1 MKAKNVN
8 QIFKVPNT
16 PQGRL
21 FIELLKEY
29 KSPCYNIVCK
39 GRTINRKKCKKQ
51 KIGKNEIAYRQNVG
65 NIPLAL
71 SDNIGVYIT
80 TKDGNYRVGASN
92 ETYHTDLRKRYYK
105 LEETV
110 NAMKEKFERIKEV
123 VQV

>member
-39 GRTINRKKCKKQ
+39 GRTINRKKAKNQ
-51 KIGKNEIAYRQNVG
+51 KMSKREIRARQDIG
-65 NIPLAL
+65 NIPMSVA
-71 SDNIGVYIT
+71 DNIGVYIT
-80 TKDGNYRVGASN
+80 TQDNQRIGASN
-92 ETYHTDLRKRYYK
+92 EQHRADLQKRFF
-105 LEETV
+105 
-110 NAMKEKFERIKEV
+110 AMKDKLTESDIVLGKIRELV
-123 VQV
+123 L